1 MVLGEAVHKVVE
13 RALLRLYFR
22 VLHLTQSFGKL
33 VFQCSSLGF
42 CFILLFAFFDPSIGV
57 ISS

>member
-22 VLHLTQSFGKL
+22 VLRLTQSFGKL
-33 VFQCSSLGF
+33 VS
-42 CFILLFAFFDPSIGV
+42 
-57 ISS
+57 